1 MPRDWRKEQSR
12 DKYFQQAKAD
22 GYRARSAYK
31 LIELN
36 AKYRL
41 IRAGMTIL
49 DLGAA
54 PGSWSQ
60 VAAKLGAKI
69 VAVDLTS
76 IQPLAGVT
84 TIRGDITKPATIAQ
98 IETALAGNA
107 DLVMS
112 DVSPATSGVHF
123 VDHARSIELA
133 RASLQL
139 ALSFLKPNGKFVV
152 KVFQGEDFDA
162 FVKAIKPHFRQ
173 VSVHR
178 PPASRSESS
187 EHYVVGIGFR
197 RSENHATERTG
208 NTEN

>member
-1 MPRDWRKEQSR
+1 MSWRKQQTQ
-12 DKYFQQAKAD
+12 DKYFRQAKAD

-36 AKYRL
+36 EKYRL
-41 IRAGMTIL
+41 INAGMTIL

-69 VAVDLTS
+69 VAVDLS
-76 IQPLAGVT
+76 PIQPLAGVT
-84 TIRGDITKPATIAQ
+84 TIRGDITKPETVAQ
-98 IETALAGNA
+98 IEFVLGGTA

-112 DVSPATSGVHF
+112 DVAPATSGVHF

-139 ALSFLKPNGKFVV
+139 AIRFLKPEGKFVV
-152 KVFQGEDFDA
+152 KVFQGEDFDV
-162 FVKAIKPHFRQ
+162 FVKEVKPHFKQ

-178 PPASRSESS
+178 PPATRGESS
-187 EHYVVGIGFR
+187 EHFVVGIGFR
-197 RSENHATERTG
+197 LG
-208 NTEN
+208 